1 MGHGFD
7 QNTLMALPI
16 LDHLGALRW
25 PATCLAAISLLLASY
40 ATYQLLFHP
49 LAHVPGPRIAA
60 LTNLWKVYQ
69 IYGMQLHELL
79 LELHEQHGPV
89 VRIGPNDVHIQDTEA
104 VVTIYKGGRAF
115 PKTSYYNSWQA
126 FNHNVF
132 GTQDE
137 DVCKRAVDVL

>member
-7 QNTLMALPI
+7 QNNPMASPM
-16 LDHLGALRW
+16 LDHLGTLRW
-25 PATCLAAISLLLASY
+25 PATCIAAISLLLASY

-60 LTNLWKVYQ
+60 LTNLWKVYH
-69 IYGMQLHELL
+69 IYGTQLHELL
-79 LELHEQHGPV
+79 LELHERHGPV

-137 DVCKRAVDVL
+137 DVRKHPVD